1 MKPLVHGMMMNR
13 GRLCL
18 NERRVQY
25 SIYAVK
31 TFIIYRNKMGLMRYL
46 DIFRSNEFSFSEIA

>member
-13 GRLCL
+13 ERLCL

-31 TFIIYRNKMGLMRYL
+31 SFIIYRNKMGLMRYF
-46 DIFRSNEFSFSEIA
+46 DIIRSTKFSFSEIA